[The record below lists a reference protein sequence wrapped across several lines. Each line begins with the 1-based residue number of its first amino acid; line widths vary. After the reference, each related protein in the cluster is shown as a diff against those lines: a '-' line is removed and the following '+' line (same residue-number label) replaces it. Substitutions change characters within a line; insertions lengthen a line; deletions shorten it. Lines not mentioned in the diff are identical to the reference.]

1 MIYEKKHHED
11 DFDQEINHTHP
22 NESDEEEKEET
33 EKEIERFEELEE
45 EIVGKDG
52 HGQRGQTEGLFVIGE
67 SGGFD

>member
-22 NESDEEEKEET
+22 NKSDEEEKEET

-45 EIVGKDG
+45 EVEGKDG
-52 HGQRGQTEGLFVIGE
+52 HG
-67 SGGFD
+67 